1 MIMIQC
7 RFMNFTYKQV
17 QNNSLAITDIIFKM
31 TIFKIVCK
39 RIENKSF
46 RSFNDTKKNRNHM
59 TTLIFFSNTYY
70 TQENEHNKCY
80 SIT

>member
-1 MIMIQC
+1 MIQC
-7 RFMNFTYKQV
+7 RFMNFTYKKV

-46 RSFNDTKKNRNHM
+46 R
-59 TTLIFFSNTYY
+59 
-70 TQENEHNKCY
+70 
-80 SIT
+80 

>member
-1 MIMIQC
+1 MIQC

-46 RSFNDTKKNRNHM
+46 LNLTIQRKIAIIRQ
-59 TTLIFFSNTYY
+59 L
-70 TQENEHNKCY
+70 
-80 SIT
+80 

>member
-1 MIMIQC
+1 
-7 RFMNFTYKQV
+7 MNFTYKKV

-46 RSFNDTKKNRNHM
+46 RYFNDTMKNRNHT
-59 TTLIFFSNTYY
+59 TTLIFFSNTYN
-70 TQENEHNKCY
+70 TRK
-80 SIT
+80 

>member
-1 MIMIQC
+1 
-7 RFMNFTYKQV
+7 MNFTYKQV

-46 RSFNDTKKNRNHM
+46 RYFNDTMKNRNHT
-59 TTLIFFSNTYY
+59 TTLIFFSNTYN
-70 TQENEHNKCY
+70 TRK
-80 SIT
+80 